1 MALMCWPT
9 AAQAMDGDGNGKLD
23 TAEFRAA
30 MSQLGDNLSGDSV
43 GTIFEAMGIYGF
55 ITLDQFLDIAQ
66 VCLQTLDPQSA
77 AHLVTAVCACMLSR
91 GWSSLLVLCE
101 GDGRC

>member
-1 MALMCWPT
+1 MALRCWPT

-55 ITLDQFLDIAQ
+55 ITLDQFLG
-66 VCLQTLDPQSA
+66 LS
-77 AHLVTAVCACMLSR
+77 CMPFRFGLC
-91 GWSSLLVLCE
+91 SLLMPE
-101 GDGRC
+101 TFPSPHSSKFTAARR